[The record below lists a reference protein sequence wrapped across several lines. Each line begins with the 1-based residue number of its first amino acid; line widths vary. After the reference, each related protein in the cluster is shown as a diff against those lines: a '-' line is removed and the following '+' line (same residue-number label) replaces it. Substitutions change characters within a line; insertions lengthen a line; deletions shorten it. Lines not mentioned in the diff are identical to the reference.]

1 MNPLYAS
8 IDASSKYN
16 VIYLIKSDGSKH
28 SNFLITNSLICTRQ
42 PIKLILSAIA
52 FEGLKNDIISLVT
65 TSIYDDNL
73 VCFLR
78 EDGTLFIHEVFC
90 YGTVQVSF

>member
-16 VIYLIKSDGSKH
+16 VIYLIKPNGSKH
-28 SNFLITNSLICTRQ
+28 NNFLITNSLVGARQ

-52 FEGLKNDIISLVT
+52 FEGLKNDIISLET
-65 TSIYDDNL
+65 TH
-73 VCFLR
+73 LR
-78 EDGTLFIHEVFC
+78 W
-90 YGTVQVSF
+90 